1 VTPTH
6 PDLEPDQIDRARRA
20 LDLPERG
27 PDGGNN
33 TPPAPAPPPWRA
45 RLRQGTR
52 KALRP
57 VYARLADGVA
67 ERILVANPVGRD
79 VHRVE
84 DALTR
89 VEAELELLRGQVA
102 AQEHLIGQLRAE
114 LGGPKRT
121 A

>member
-20 LDLPERG
+20 LHLPERA
-27 PDGGNN
+27 PDGGHE
-33 TPPAPAPPPWRA
+33 TAPAPPLPPWRV

-52 KALRP
+52 RALRP

-67 ERILVANPVGRD
+67 ERILVANPVSRD

-102 AQEHLIGQLRAE
+102 AQEHLIEQLRAE
-114 LGGPKRT
+114 LGGPKPT

>member
-6 PDLEPDQIDRARRA
+6 PDLGPEQIDRARRA

-27 PDGGNN
+27 PDGGPE
-33 TPPAPAPPPWRA
+33 TPPPAPPWRVRVQRA
-45 RLRQGTR
+45 TR
-52 KALRP
+52 RALRP

-67 ERILVANPVGRD
+67 ERILVANPVSRD

-84 DALTR
+84 DGLTR

-102 AQEHLIGQLRAE
+102 AQENLIEELRAE
-114 LGGPKRT
+114 LGRPKPT